1 MTVHTRWVRRSLA
14 LWSGLAAAWGASAVV
29 AYLRY
34 RESLDPL
41 LLATGLVFLVFGGIW
56 TARLRAQDQ
65 RPFIS
70 VEDLRR
76 HP

>member
-14 LWSGLAAAWGASAVV
+14 LWSGVAAAWGAAAVV

-34 RESLDPL
+34 RDSLGPL
-41 LLATGLVFLVFGGIW
+41 LLATTLCALAFGFIW
-56 TARLRAQDQ
+56 TVRMRGQD
-65 RPFIS
+65 REPFIS

-76 HP
+76 R